1 MSGPLTGVVTGKEGE
16 EVWTDQHGRCKVRF
30 HWQGAS
36 DETSSCW
43 VRVAQP
49 WTGNGYGALFLPR
62 IGQEVVIGFVGGDP
76 DRPLV
81 TGMVYNSGNPPP
93 WALPEHAAC
102 SGLLTRSFP
111 DGQAGNELRFDD
123 TKDAELVYLHA
134 QKTFSCDVEDA
145 RTVTIIGEG
154 GDALTLE
161 KSSRITTLKEGNDAL
176 TLEKGNRSVE
186 LKEGDDAFTIEK
198 GSRSA
203 TLKEGDDALSPVSY
217 THLTLPTIA

>member
-1 MSGPLTGVVTGKEGE
+1 M
-16 EVWTDQHGRCKVRF
+16 
-30 HWQGAS
+30 
-36 DETSSCW
+36 
-43 VRVAQP
+43 RVAQP

-134 QKTFSCDVEDA
+134 QKTFPVMWRTPA
-145 RTVTIIGEG
+145 R
-154 GDALTLE
+154 
-161 KSSRITTLKEGNDAL
+161 
-176 TLEKGNRSVE
+176 
-186 LKEGDDAFTIEK
+186 
-198 GSRSA
+198 
-203 TLKEGDDALSPVSY
+203 
-217 THLTLPTIA
+217 

>member
-1 MSGPLTGVVTGKEGE
+1 MGGYGSPFYGIVPRQRHCRNRAFPGGCFCCARFRPLSPPAVFRTVPHERPAYGCGHGKEGE

-62 IGQEVVIGFVGGDP
+62 IGQEVVISFVGGDP

-93 WALPEHAAC
+93 WALPRSTRPVPAC
-102 SGLLTRSFP
+102 
-111 DGQAGNELRFDD
+111 
-123 TKDAELVYLHA
+123 
-134 QKTFSCDVEDA
+134 
-145 RTVTIIGEG
+145 
-154 GDALTLE
+154 
-161 KSSRITTLKEGNDAL
+161 
-176 TLEKGNRSVE
+176 
-186 LKEGDDAFTIEK
+186 
-198 GSRSA
+198 
-203 TLKEGDDALSPVSY
+203 
-217 THLTLPTIA
+217 

>member
-123 TKDAELVYLHA
+123 TKDAELVCIC
-134 QKTFSCDVEDA
+134 TPRRCFPVMWRTPA
-145 RTVTIIGEG
+145 R
-154 GDALTLE
+154 
-161 KSSRITTLKEGNDAL
+161 
-176 TLEKGNRSVE
+176 
-186 LKEGDDAFTIEK
+186 
-198 GSRSA
+198 
-203 TLKEGDDALSPVSY
+203 
-217 THLTLPTIA
+217 